1 MYFFIYTKLG
11 VFIWRLRHWKGGG
24 TVCTLHGEEKTQ
36 TNSERMTEDCHTR
49 LKSLFGTEQL
59 SCFYKEKLGQ
69 HLYFLAEVRM
79 G

>member
-24 TVCTLHGEEKTQ
+24 TVCILHGEEKTQ

-49 LKSLFGTEQL
+49 LKTQLALFIWHRAIEL
-59 SCFYKEKLGQ
+59 L
-69 HLYFLAEVRM
+69 L
-79 G
+79 